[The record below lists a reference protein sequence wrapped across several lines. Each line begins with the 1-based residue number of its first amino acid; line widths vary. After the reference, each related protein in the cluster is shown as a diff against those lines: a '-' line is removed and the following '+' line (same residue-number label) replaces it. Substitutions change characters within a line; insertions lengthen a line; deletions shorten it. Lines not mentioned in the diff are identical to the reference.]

1 MYRDSQSDCREI
13 AELTD
18 PVLFGSTWCVCSI
31 VVPDGRCSD
40 QTSAEAGAARSDL
53 HTVRSAR
60 RLRVSKVMCAD
71 VGGSSLL

>member
-1 MYRDSQSDCREI
+1 MYRDRQTDCREI

-18 PVLFGSTWCVCSI
+18 PALFGSTWCVCSI
-31 VVPDGRCSD
+31 DLPAGRCSD
-40 QTSAEAGAARSDL
+40 QTSVEAGAAPSDL

-71 VGGSSLL
+71 VGGPSLL

>member
-1 MYRDSQSDCREI
+1 MYRDRQSDCREI

-31 VVPDGRCSD
+31 VLPAGRCSD
-40 QTSAEAGAARSDL
+40 RTSAEAGAAPSDL
-53 HTVRSAR
+53 HTLRSAS
-60 RLRVSKVMCAD
+60 RLRVSKVMYAD